1 MRRLSLL
8 LLLCAA
14 LPVGAQ
20 VRLARTTDLLTAPDG
35 RAVGSL
41 QSGTSWR
48 AGPKRAGATQ
58 VTLEGW
64 IESARVGARRDS
76 FPQTV
81 AAGATVRVRATGAAG
96 GRVVGVL
103 VGGAGIRVLERRGAW
118 SRVRRTGWV
127 RDAAIARTEERAPAT
142 ARPSGT
148 ASATPEGP
156 GGEPEAEPV
165 GPQGRLRTARPLELR
180 VAPGSTA
187 ITTLPRGTVVTP
199 LGRDRGWVRVQ
210 VEGWLPESLVTPAD
224 SSYAAALRAV
234 DLRLDPNGTRGRTV
248 RWHVQVIGLQK
259 ADPLRRGLQA
269 DEPYLLALGPEGEN
283 TVLYLAVPPELLAA
297 ARALPAMAD
306 VLVTAR
312 VRLGRSEPTG
322 APILDLLPLSRR

>member
-8 LLLCAA
+8 LFLVCA
-14 LPVGAQ
+14 LPLGAQ
-20 VRLARTTDLLTAPDG
+20 VRLARTSDLLTAPDG
-35 RAVGSL
+35 RAIGSL

-48 AGPKRAGATQ
+48 AGSKRAGATQ

-81 AAGATVRVRATGAAG
+81 AGGATVRVRATGAAG
-96 GRVVGVL
+96 GQVVGAL

-127 RDAAIARTEERAPAT
+127 KDAALARAA
-142 ARPSGT
+142 ARGAT
-148 ASATPEGP
+148 ASAPNAPDGAAAADSAAEDVP
-156 GGEPEAEPV
+156 GAAGT
-165 GPQGRLRTARPLELR
+165 LRTSRALELR
-180 VAPGSTA
+180 AAPGATS

-210 VEGWLPESLVTPAD
+210 LEGWLPESLVAPAD
-224 SSYAAALRAV
+224 SSFAATLRAV
-234 DLRLDPNGTRGRTV
+234 DLRLDPTGTRGRTV

-259 ADPLRRGLQA
+259 ADPLRRGLQP

-297 ARALPAMAD
+297 ARGLPAMAD

-312 VRLGRSEPTG
+312 VRVGRSEPTG
-322 APILDLLPLSRR
+322 APILDLLTLSRR

>member
-8 LLLCAA
+8 LLLSCA
-14 LPVGAQ
+14 LPLGAQ
-20 VRLARTTDLLTAPDG
+20 VRLARTADLLTAPDG
-35 RAVGSL
+35 RAIGSL

-81 AAGATVRVRATGAAG
+81 AGGATVRVRATGAAG
-96 GRVVGVL
+96 GQVLGAL

-127 RDAAIARTEERAPAT
+127 KDGALASST
-142 ARPSGT
+142 ARGGAAPPSSTPAADAGADDTAAVEVPGAAGT
-148 ASATPEGP
+148 
-156 GGEPEAEPV
+156 
-165 GPQGRLRTARPLELR
+165 LRTARALELR
-180 VAPGSTA
+180 AAPNATP

-199 LGRDRGWVRVQ
+199 VGRDRGWVRVRL
-210 VEGWLPESLVTPAD
+210 EGWLPESLVAPAD
-224 SSYAAALRAV
+224 SSFAATLRAV
-234 DLRLDPNGTRGRTV
+234 DLRLDPTGTRGRTV
-248 RWHVQVIGLQK
+248 RWHVQIIGLQK
-259 ADPLRRGLQA
+259 ADPLRRGLA
-269 DEPYLLALGPEGEN
+269 PDEPYLLALGPEGEN
-283 TVLYLAVPPELLAA
+283 TVLYLAVPPELVAE

-312 VRLGRSEPTG
+312 VRIGRSEPTG
-322 APILDLLPLSRR
+322 APILDLLTLSRR